1 MMTRKVLLVLAIVV
15 AGTSLWLVH
24 RSHVHQVTIRTYF
37 HNAQGLK
44 PDAKVR
50 ANGLEV
56 GAVKDVSLDPR
67 LREQPVEVLLRLDS
81 RYAARIPNGQPLR
94 FPRKAFWARPT
105 SK

>member
-1 MMTRKVLLVLAIVV
+1 MMKRKALLVLAIVV
-15 AGTSLWLVH
+15 AGTSIWLVH
-24 RSHVHQVTIRTYF
+24 RDRAHHFTVRAYF

-44 PDAKVR
+44 PDARVR

-81 RYAARIPNGQPLR
+81 RYAARIPNDSTATIATEGVLGP
-94 FPRKAFWARPT
+94 P
-105 SK
+105 